1 MLLPAAMLLAKQ
13 LTEEHLSSA
22 LPDAPVIGE
31 RTARPRAARL
41 AGLRQATAT
50 GLRGLASRVEP
61 CPDTCQPVL

>member
-22 LPDAPVIGE
+22 LPDAPMVAE
-31 RTARPRAARL
+31 RTARPRPVRL

-61 CPDTCQPVL
+61 CPDTCQPAL